1 MANTSAGPNQDSRFY
16 GYIPSLAAT
25 VIFTVLFFISTM
37 IHLGQSVRY
46 RMWFL
51 IFTAVAAGNF
61 EITGWAARAYSHFNP
76 DKLTPYL
83 VQTVTTINAPTP
95 LIAAYFII
103 LAEIIR
109 RLGPCYSRL
118 KPRMYSIAFLTADI
132 VALTVQGVGGAIAAT
147 AAGNN
152 KDPEMGGRIM
162 LGGIIFQMI
171 AITLYMI
178 LAIEFLI
185 RYIND
190 KPFQRPDNEPP
201 TGNFFLDKKMKLM
214 LLGTSF
220 SSLAIYVRSVY
231 RTIELTDGWN
241 GRIITTE
248 IYFNAMDGAMILLA
262 MYCLNVFHPGMLLGP
277 FTTLKR
283 VDSPIEDDLLKKR
296 GYA

>member
-262 MYCLNVFHPGMLLGP
+262 MYCLNIFHPGMLLGP